1 MFSFLRENTEWLG
14 LRAQS
19 TSDSR
24 PVKLLDYACGSGIA
38 STVSKACLYPC
49 PLEMHLLILAKALA
63 PYVSTLRGI
72 DISEGMVEQYNAA
85 AQRQGLSE
93 KQMRGVRGDLLA
105 DSTELNEPD
114 LFGFDVAVM
123 SAALHHV
130 ENPEKMVQKL
140 AERLAPG
147 GTLVILDGVAP
158 SESGCGVPPAH
169 QASHTVT
176 RQGFKK
182 QEMLD
187 MFRDAGLV
195 DAEYRWFPART
206 PMPEQNGGAQQMF
219 CARAKKPA

>member
-1 MFSFLRENTEWLG
+1 M
-14 LRAQS
+14 
-19 TSDSR
+19 
-24 PVKLLDYACGSGIA
+24 
-38 STVSKACLYPC
+38 
-49 PLEMHLLILAKALA
+49 
-63 PYVSTLRGI
+63 STLRGI

-85 AQRQGLSE
+85 ARRQRLSKE
-93 KQMRGVRGDLLA
+93 QMRAVRGDLLA
-105 DSTELNEPD
+105 DSTELNEAD
-114 LFGFDVAVM
+114 LFDFDVAVM

-169 QASHTVT
+169 PASHTVT

-187 MFRDAGLV
+187 MFRNAGLV

-206 PMPEQNGGAQQMF
+206 PMPEENGGAQQMF
-219 CARAKKPA
+219 CATAKKPA